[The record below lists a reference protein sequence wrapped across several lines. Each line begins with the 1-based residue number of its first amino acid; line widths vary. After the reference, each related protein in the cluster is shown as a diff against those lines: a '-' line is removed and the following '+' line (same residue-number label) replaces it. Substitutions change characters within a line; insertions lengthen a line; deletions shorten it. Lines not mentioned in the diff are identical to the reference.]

1 MNEQALSQLLEETRA
16 GNRLLKKQLR
26 ITRLTALAL
35 AALVLVLAVLAN
47 GAMREVQ
54 TLADRVEQID
64 IERVADTVARLDVD
78 SLNEAITRLKAQVEA
93 LDTEALNGAMQALDE
108 AAGSIGAAA
117 DRFNRMTAIF
127 G

>member
-16 GNRLLKKQLR
+16 GNQLLKKQLR

-35 AALVLVLAVLAN
+35 AALVLVLAVFAA
-47 GAMREVQ
+47 GALREVQ
-54 TLADRVEQID
+54 AVADQVRKID
-64 IERVADTVARLDVD
+64 IERVADTIAGLDVD
-78 SLNEAITRLKAQVEA
+78 SLNEAIAQLKTQVEA
-93 LDTEALNGAMQALDE
+93 LDTEALNGVMQALDE

-117 DRFNRMTAIF
+117 ERFNRMTAIF